1 MGLLGRSAPQD
12 AMLRTRGS
20 RREARVETKTIGS
33 DQFPPNRLGRSL
45 HPSYLQRRMFLPQF
59 LEVLLATGKLHEV
72 EIIFTLTLLWEGEM
86 PNKSCTKD
94 LNFAQILQVLHK
106 YFKSCIN
113 FPSSLSVF
121 VTAMYLGQAISALLW
136 MGNRLDYAHGSKGRA
151 QVATRAQDNIAM
163 ESSSRKSNTASVLHK
178 ELRSCI
184 NALSLA

>member
-1 MGLLGRSAPQD
+1 LHKSILWPNCFCVRATLGSSDCRSGLGLLGRSAPQD

-94 LNFAQILQVLHK
+94 LNLAQILQVLHK

-121 VTAMYLGQAISALLW
+121 RDRHVPGPS
-136 MGNRLDYAHGSKGRA
+136 D
-151 QVATRAQDNIAM
+151 
-163 ESSSRKSNTASVLHK
+163 
-178 ELRSCI
+178 
-184 NALSLA
+184 